1 VTERAEEAPPRRV
14 VVIGVGN
21 EMRGDDAAGIL
32 AARRLRELLDP
43 AAVLVL
49 EQPGEALGLLEQWE
63 GFSAAV
69 IIDAIGAD
77 LPAGSLLR
85 HDASAEPLPADLRS
99 STSTHLVGVGESIE
113 LARVIGRLPPAI
125 IVHGVQG
132 LGFDTGAPVS
142 GPVSEALGPL
152 AERVRLE
159 VDGLTA

>member
-1 VTERAEEAPPRRV
+1 MTEKAGKPSPEV

-32 AARRLRELLDP
+32 AARLLREQLDP
-43 AAVLVL
+43 AAALIL

-63 GFSAAV
+63 GFQAAV
-69 IIDAIGAD
+69 IIDAIGAG
-77 LPAGSLLR
+77 LTAGTLLR
-85 HDASAEPLPADLRS
+85 HDASSGPLPAALRS

-113 LARVIGRLPPAI
+113 LARAIGRLPAAI

-132 LGFDTGAPVS
+132 VCFDTGAPVS
-142 GPVSEALGPL
+142 EPVHEALEPL

-159 VDGLTA
+159 VCALAA